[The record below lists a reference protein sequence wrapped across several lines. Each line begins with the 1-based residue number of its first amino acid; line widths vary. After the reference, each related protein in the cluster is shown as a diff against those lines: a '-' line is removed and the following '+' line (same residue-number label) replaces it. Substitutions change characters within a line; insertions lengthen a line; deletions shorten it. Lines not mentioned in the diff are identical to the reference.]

1 MLPVHMPVPEAAE
14 GHGAMPVGTGS
25 AWNRPAPG
33 GALRSVQLLQLRSKL
48 KGKGKAHWK
57 YSTGLLKLYAELCG
71 VVSFYVPVLWLPQ
84 RYLSSAVSSK
94 SWKEKKKK
102 KSAQSGM
109 VDSSHRSLLILNKFC
124 TGEGVHMGTT
134 ANPALNQPTNPLGPG
149 AGLFVLLSCA
159 QLCSHQYKKQTLT
172 FFSLFV
178 YNEIKH
184 IESLST

>member
-14 GHGAMPVGTGS
+14 GHWAMPVGTGS

-102 KSAQSGM
+102 NQHSQVWLTPLTGASWFWTNFAQEKERTWEPLLTQLSISLQILWVLEQVCSSYCPAHNSAVISI
-109 VDSSHRSLLILNKFC
+109 RSK
-124 TGEGVHMGTT
+124 
-134 ANPALNQPTNPLGPG
+134 P
-149 AGLFVLLSCA
+149 
-159 QLCSHQYKKQTLT
+159 
-172 FFSLFV
+172 
-178 YNEIKH
+178 
-184 IESLST
+184 